1 MTITFIILGITI
13 ILFVSGKIRPDIVAI
28 TSMMALSMTG
38 VLTVNETFSGF
49 SNTSIILIAGL
60 FIVGEAMSRAGL
72 TSWLGNKIITLSK
85 NNSNKLLIL
94 IIVGSAILSAFMS
107 NTGTVAS
114 LMPVIIAAAWRLK
127 TPASKMLIPLSFAA
141 ATGGLL
147 TLTGTPTNIITNQA
161 MIEAGIPEFGFFE
174 FAYIGVPLLIL
185 TVIYMRY
192 FGTKLLPSN
201 KSRRQED
208 IDESIQSIED
218 SYQLFD
224 AFWKVRI
231 RPNSS
236 AVGKTMNEMRLGSTM
251 GVTVIKMVSEEDIAT
266 SILKKV
272 GFKKTDLDEF
282 PDLNRQMNIGDE
294 LIVNCSENRIHRFI
308 DKYNVAA
315 TKLEGVDVKFIKEN
329 VLSDEIGICEL
340 IIAPKSSYKGRHIN
354 TGRFGKK
361 YNLQVIAVSRYNKRI
376 RGREFDLREGD
387 SILVRAKWEEIKA
400 IQEESRDFLI
410 IGSPEELSKEV
421 GTITRKGVI
430 SILAMIFMV
439 SMFIWGPFSS
449 SITVMLTAFIM
460 IAGGCINMNQ
470 SYRSINWN
478 VITIMAGMIP
488 MGVALQKTGG
498 AKFIADSMIS
508 LVGEQHPTYFL
519 AGIFLI
525 TSFLSQVM
533 SNTATAILM
542 APIVLVASLELG
554 YSPQPFMM
562 ALAVS
567 ASTAFLTPFGTP
579 TNTMVMNAGGYKFT
593 DYLKSGA
600 FLLLIF
606 FIVSIIMI
614 PMIWPYN

>member
-28 TSMMALSMTG
+28 ASMMALSMTG
-38 VLTVNETFSGF
+38 ILTVNETFSGF
-49 SNTSIILIAGL
+49 SNSSIILIAGL
-60 FIVGEAMSRAGL
+60 FIVGEAMSRTGL

-85 NNSNKLLIL
+85 NNSNKLLVL
-94 IIVGSAILSAFMS
+94 VIIGSAILSAFMS

-114 LMPVIIAAAWRLK
+114 LMPVVIAASWRLK
-127 TPASKMLIPLSFAA
+127 MPASKMLIPLSFAA

-161 MIEAGIPEFGFFE
+161 MVDAGIPEFGFFE
-174 FAYIGVPLLIL
+174 FAYIGLPLLVL

-192 FGTKLLPSN
+192 FGTKLLPNN
-201 KSRRQED
+201 KSRRVED
-208 IDESIQSIED
+208 IDESIQSIEE
-218 SYQLFD
+218 SYQLFEG
-224 AFWKVRI
+224 FWRVRI

-236 AVGKTMNEMRLGSTM
+236 AVGKTMKELKLGSLM
-251 GVTVIKMVSEEDIAT
+251 GVTVIRMISKEDITT
-266 SILKKV
+266 SFLKKV
-272 GFKKTDLDEF
+272 GFKKSDLDEF
-282 PDLNRQMNIGDE
+282 PDLNRAMNVGDE

-308 DKYNVAA
+308 EKYNVAA
-315 TKLEGVDVKFIKEN
+315 TKLDDVDGEFMKEN

-340 IIAPKSSYKGRHIN
+340 IVAPKSSYKGRHIN
-354 TGRFGKK
+354 TGRFGKH

-376 RGREFDLREGD
+376 RGREFDLQEGD
-387 SILVRAKWEEIKA
+387 AILVRAKWEDIKD
-400 IQEESRDFLI
+400 IKEQSRDFLI

-421 GTITRKGVI
+421 GKITRKAVI
-430 SILAMIFMV
+430 SILAMVFMV
-439 SMFIWGPFSS
+439 CMFIWGPYPS

-460 IAGGCINMNQ
+460 ILGGCINMNQ

-478 VITIMAGMIP
+478 VIIIMAGMIP

-498 AKFIADSMIS
+498 AKFIADSMIA
-508 LVGEQHPTYFL
+508 LIGEKHPTYFL

-542 APIVLVASLELG
+542 APIVLAASMELG
-554 YSPQPFMM
+554 YSPYPFMM
-562 ALAVS
+562 VLAVS

-593 DYLKSGA
+593 DYMKSGSV
-600 FLLLIF
+600 LLLIF
-606 FIVSIIMI
+606 FIISIVMI
-614 PMIWPYN
+614 QFIWPYN

>member
-1 MTITFIILGITI
+1 MAITFIILGITI
-13 ILFVSGKIRPDIVAI
+13 ILFVSGKIRPDMVAI
-28 TSMMALSMTG
+28 TSMMALSMAG
-38 VLTVNETFSGF
+38 ILIVNETFSGF
-49 SNTSIILIAGL
+49 SNSSIILIAGL
-60 FIVGEAMSRAGL
+60 FIVGEAMSRTGL
-72 TSWLGNKIITLSK
+72 TSWLGNKIIALSK
-85 NNSNKLLIL
+85 NNANKLLVL
-94 IIVGSAILSAFMS
+94 IIIGSAILSAFMS
-107 NTGTVAS
+107 NTGTVAA
-114 LMPVIIAAAWRLK
+114 LMPVIIAASWRLK

-147 TLTGTPTNIITNQA
+147 TLTGTPTNIVTNQA
-161 MIEAGIPEFGFFE
+161 MLDAGVPEFGFFE
-174 FAYIGVPLLIL
+174 FAYIGVPLLLL

-218 SYQLFD
+218 SYQLFEG
-224 AFWKVRI
+224 FWSVRI

-236 AVGKTMNEMRLGSTM
+236 AIGKTMKQLKLGSLM
-251 GVTVIKMVSEEDIAT
+251 GVTIIKMISKEDVTT
-266 SILKKV
+266 SFLKKV
-272 GFKKTDLDEF
+272 GFKRSDLDEF
-282 PDLNRQMNIGDE
+282 PDLNREMNVGDE
-294 LIVNCSENRIHRFI
+294 LIVNCSANGIHRFM

-315 TKLEGVDVKFIKEN
+315 TKLDHVDGEFIKEN
-329 VLSDEIGICEL
+329 VLSDEIGMCEL
-340 IIAPKSSYKGRHIN
+340 IIAPKSSYRGRHIN

-376 RGREFDLREGD
+376 RGREFDLQEGD
-387 SILVRAKWEEIKA
+387 AILVRAKWEDIKA

-421 GTITRKGVI
+421 GKITRKGVI
-430 SILAMIFMV
+430 SILAMVFMV
-439 SMFIWGPFSS
+439 CMFIWGPYAS

-460 IAGGCINMNQ
+460 LAGGCINMNQ

-478 VITIMAGMIP
+478 VIIIMAGMIP

-508 LVGEQHPTYFL
+508 LVGNQHPTYFL

-579 TNTMVMNAGGYKFT
+579 TNTMVMNAGNYKFT

-600 FLLLIF
+600 ILLLIF
-606 FIVSIIMI
+606 FIVSIILI
-614 PMIWPYN
+614 PIIWPYN

>member
-1 MTITFIILGITI
+1 MTITFIILAITI

-28 TSMMALSMTG
+28 ASMMALSMTG

-49 SNTSIILIAGL
+49 SNSSIILIAGL
-60 FIVGEAMSRAGL
+60 FVVGEAMSRTGL

-85 NNSNKLLIL
+85 NNSNRLLVL
-94 IIVGSAILSAFMS
+94 VIIGSAILSAFMS

-114 LMPVIIAAAWRLK
+114 LMPVVIAASWRLK
-127 TPASKMLIPLSFAA
+127 MPASKMLIPLSFAA

-161 MIEAGIPEFGFFE
+161 MVDAGISEFGFFE
-174 FAYIGVPLLIL
+174 FAYIGVPLLVL

-201 KSRRQED
+201 KSRRVED
-208 IDESIQSIED
+208 IDESIQSIEE

-224 AFWKVRI
+224 AFWRVRI

-236 AVGKTMNEMRLGSTM
+236 AVGKTMKELKLGSLM
-251 GVTVIKMVSEEDIAT
+251 GVTVIKMISKEDVTT
-266 SILKKV
+266 SFLKKV
-272 GFKKTDLDEF
+272 GFKKSDLDEF
-282 PDLNRQMNIGDE
+282 PDLNRAMNVGDE

-308 DKYNVAA
+308 EKYNVAA
-315 TKLEGVDVKFIKEN
+315 TKLDHVDGEFMKEN

-340 IIAPKSSYKGRHIN
+340 IVAPKSSYKGRHIN
-354 TGRFGKK
+354 TGRFGKH

-376 RGREFDLREGD
+376 RGREFDLQEGD
-387 SILVRAKWEEIKA
+387 AILVRAKWEDIKE
-400 IQEESRDFLI
+400 IQEQSRDFLI
-410 IGSPEELSKEV
+410 IGSPEELSKEI
-421 GTITRKGVI
+421 GKITRKAVI
-430 SILAMIFMV
+430 SILAMVFMV
-439 SMFIWGPFSS
+439 CMFIWGPYSS

-460 IAGGCINMNQ
+460 ILGGCINMNQ

-478 VITIMAGMIP
+478 VIIIMAGMIP

-498 AKFIADSMIS
+498 AKFIADSMIA
-508 LVGEQHPTYFL
+508 LIGEQHPTYFL

-542 APIVLVASLELG
+542 APIVLAASLELG
-554 YSPQPFMM
+554 YSPYPFMM
-562 ALAVS
+562 VLAVS

-593 DYLKSGA
+593 DYMKSGA
-600 FLLLIF
+600 VLLLIF
-606 FIVSIIMI
+606 FIVSMVMI
-614 PMIWPYN
+614 PMIWPYS

>member
-1 MTITFIILGITI
+1 MEITFIILAITI
-13 ILFVSGKIRPDIVAI
+13 VLFVSGKIRPDIVAL

-38 VLTVNETFSGF
+38 ILTVNETFSGF
-49 SNTSIILIAGL
+49 SNSSIILIAGL

-72 TSWLGNKIITLSK
+72 TSWLGNKIIQLSK
-85 NNSNKLLIL
+85 NNSNKLLVL
-94 IIVGSAILSAFMS
+94 IIIGSAILSAFMS

-147 TLTGTPTNIITNQA
+147 TLTGTPTNIVTNQA
-161 MIEAGIPEFGFFE
+161 MIDAGVPEFGFFE
-174 FAYIGVPLLIL
+174 FSLIGVPLLIL

-192 FGTKLLPSN
+192 FGTKLLPN
-201 KSRRQED
+201 NESRRMED
-208 IDESIQSIED
+208 IDESIQNIED
-218 SYQLFD
+218 SYQLFEG
-224 AFWKVRI
+224 FWKVRI

-236 AVGKTMNEMRLGSTM
+236 AIGQTIKQMKLGSTM
-251 GVTVIKMVSEEDIAT
+251 GVNIIKIIPQEDSTT
-266 SILKKV
+266 SFLKKV
-272 GFKKTDLDEF
+272 GFKKSEPDEF
-282 PDLNRQMNIGDE
+282 PDLDREFKAGDE
-294 LIVNCSENRIHRFI
+294 LLVNCSEMRINRFI
-308 DKYNVAA
+308 DKHNVAA
-315 TKLEGVDVKFIKEN
+315 TKLEEVDGEFVKQN
-329 VLSDEIGICEL
+329 VLSDEVGICEL
-340 IIAPKSSYKGRHIN
+340 IVAPKSSYKGRHIN
-354 TGRFGKK
+354 TGRFGEK
-361 YNLQVIAVSRYNKRI
+361 YNVQVMALNRHNKRI
-376 RGREFDLREGD
+376 RGREFDLQEGD
-387 SILVRAKWEEIKA
+387 SILVRAKWEDIKA

-421 GTITRKGVI
+421 GKITRKGVI
-430 SILAMIFMV
+430 SILAMVFMV

-470 SYRSINWN
+470 SYRAINWN
-478 VITIMAGMIP
+478 VIIIMAGMIP

-498 AKFIADSMIS
+498 AKYIADSMIT
-508 LVGEQHPTYFL
+508 LLGDMHPTYFL

-554 YSPQPFMM
+554 YSPHPFMM

-579 TNTMVMNAGGYKFT
+579 TNTMVMNASNYKFT

-600 FLLLIF
+600 ILLGIF
-606 FIVSIIMI
+606 FIVSIILI

>member
-1 MTITFIILGITI
+1 MTTTFIILAITI

-38 VLTVNETFSGF
+38 VLTVGETFSGF
-49 SNTSIILIAGL
+49 SNSSIILIAGL
-60 FIVGEAMSRAGL
+60 FIVGEAMSRTGL
-72 TSWLGNKIITLSK
+72 TSWLGNKIIVLSK
-85 NNSNKLLIL
+85 NNSNKLLVL
-94 IIVGSAILSAFMS
+94 IIIGSAILSAFMS

-114 LMPVIIAAAWRLK
+114 LMPVIIAASWRLK

-147 TLTGTPTNIITNQA
+147 TLTGTPTNIVTNQA
-161 MIEAGIPEFGFFE
+161 MIDAGIPEFGFFE
-174 FAYIGVPLLIL
+174 FAYIGVPLLFL

-192 FGTKLLPSN
+192 LGTKLLPSN
-201 KSRRQED
+201 KSRRLED

-218 SYQLFD
+218 SYQLFEG
-224 AFWKVRI
+224 FWRVRI

-236 AVGKTMNEMRLGSTM
+236 AVGKTMKELKLGSLM
-251 GVTVIKMVSEEDIAT
+251 GVTIIKMISKEDITT
-266 SILKKV
+266 SFLKKV
-272 GFKKTDLDEF
+272 GFKKSDLDEF
-282 PDLNRQMNIGDE
+282 PDLNRQMNVGDE

-315 TKLEGVDVKFIKEN
+315 TKLTDVDGEFIKQN
-329 VLSDEIGICEL
+329 VLSDEIGMCEL
-340 IIAPKSSYKGRHIN
+340 IIAPKSNYRGRHIN

-376 RGREFDLREGD
+376 RGREFDLQEGD
-387 SILVRAKWEEIKA
+387 VILVRAKWEDIKA

-439 SMFIWGPFSS
+439 CMFIWGPYSS

-478 VITIMAGMIP
+478 VIIIMAGMIP

-498 AKFIADSMIS
+498 AKFIADSMIL
-508 LVGEQHPTYFL
+508 LVGEKHPTYFL

-554 YSPQPFMM
+554 YSPHPFMM

-579 TNTMVMNAGGYKFT
+579 TNTMVMNAGNYKFT

-600 FLLLIF
+600 ILLLMF
-606 FIVSIIMI
+606 FIVSIVLI
-614 PMIWPYN
+614 PIIWPYS

>member
-1 MTITFIILGITI
+1 MEITFIILAITI
-13 ILFVSGKIRPDIVAI
+13 ILFVSGKIRPDIVAL

-38 VLTVNETFSGF
+38 ILSVNETFSGF
-49 SNTSIILIAGL
+49 SNSSIILIAGL

-72 TSWLGNKIITLSK
+72 TTWLGNKIIQLSK
-85 NNSNKLLIL
+85 NNSNKLLVL
-94 IIVGSAILSAFMS
+94 IIIGSAILSAFMS

-147 TLTGTPTNIITNQA
+147 TLTGTPTNIVTNQA
-161 MIEAGIPEFGFFE
+161 MIDAGIPEFGFFE
-174 FAYIGVPLLIL
+174 FSLIGVPLLVL

-201 KSRRQED
+201 ESRRMED
-208 IDESIQSIED
+208 IDESIQNIED
-218 SYQLFD
+218 SYQLFEG
-224 AFWKVRI
+224 FWKVRI

-236 AVGKTMNEMRLGSTM
+236 AIGRTIRQMKLGSGM
-251 GVTVIKMVSEEDIAT
+251 GVNIIKIIPQEDST
-266 SILKKV
+266 TTFLKKV
-272 GFKKTDLDEF
+272 GFKKSEPNEF
-282 PDLNRQMNIGDE
+282 PNLEREFKSGDE
-294 LIVNCSENRIHRFI
+294 LLVNCSEMRINRFI
-308 DKYNVAA
+308 DKHNVAA
-315 TKLEGVDVKFIKEN
+315 TKLEEIDGEFVKQN
-329 VLSDEIGICEL
+329 VLSDEVGICEL
-340 IIAPKSSYKGRHIN
+340 IVAPKSSYKGRHIN
-354 TGRFGKK
+354 TGRFGEK
-361 YNLQVIAVSRYNKRI
+361 YNVQVMALNRHNKRI
-376 RGREFDLREGD
+376 RGREFDLQEGD
-387 SILVRAKWEEIKA
+387 SILVRAKWEDIKA

-421 GTITRKGVI
+421 GKITRKGVI
-430 SILAMIFMV
+430 SILAMVFMV

-470 SYRSINWN
+470 SYRAINWN
-478 VITIMAGMIP
+478 VIIIMAGMIP

-498 AKFIADSMIS
+498 AKYIADSMIG
-508 LVGEQHPTYFL
+508 LLGDMHPTYFL

-554 YSPQPFMM
+554 YSPHPFMM

-579 TNTMVMNAGGYKFT
+579 TNTMVMNAGNYKFT

-600 FLLLIF
+600 ILLAIF
-606 FIVSIIMI
+606 FVVSIILI
-614 PMIWPYN
+614 PLIWPYN

>member
-1 MTITFIILGITI
+1 MAITFIILGITI
-13 ILFVSGKIRPDIVAI
+13 ILFVSGKIRPDMVAI
-28 TSMMALSMTG
+28 ASMMALSMAG
-38 VLTVNETFSGF
+38 ILTVNETFSGF
-49 SNTSIILIAGL
+49 SNSSIILIAGL
-60 FIVGEAMSRAGL
+60 FIVGEAMSRTGL
-72 TSWLGNKIITLSK
+72 TSWLGNKIIALSK
-85 NNSNKLLIL
+85 NNANKLLVL
-94 IIVGSAILSAFMS
+94 IIIGSAILSAFMS
-107 NTGTVAS
+107 NTGTVAA
-114 LMPVIIAAAWRLK
+114 LMPVIIAASWRLK

-147 TLTGTPTNIITNQA
+147 TLTGTPTNIVTNQA
-161 MIEAGIPEFGFFE
+161 MLDAGVPEFGFFE
-174 FAYIGVPLLIL
+174 FAYIGVPLLLL

-218 SYQLFD
+218 SYQLFEG
-224 AFWKVRI
+224 FWSVRI

-236 AVGKTMNEMRLGSTM
+236 AIGKTMKQLKLGSLM
-251 GVTVIKMVSEEDIAT
+251 GVTIIKMISKEDVTT
-266 SILKKV
+266 SFLKKV
-272 GFKKTDLDEF
+272 GFKRSDLDEF
-282 PDLNRQMNIGDE
+282 PDLNREMNVGDE
-294 LIVNCSENRIHRFI
+294 LIVNCSANRIHRFM

-315 TKLEGVDVKFIKEN
+315 TKLDHVDGEFIKEN
-329 VLSDEIGICEL
+329 VLSDEIGMCEL
-340 IIAPKSSYKGRHIN
+340 IIAPKSSYRGRHIN

-376 RGREFDLREGD
+376 RGREFDLQEGD
-387 SILVRAKWEEIKA
+387 AILVRAKWEDIKA

-421 GTITRKGVI
+421 GKITRKGVI
-430 SILAMIFMV
+430 SILAMVFMV
-439 SMFIWGPFSS
+439 CMFIWGPYAS

-460 IAGGCINMNQ
+460 LAGGCINMNQ

-478 VITIMAGMIP
+478 VIIIMAGMIP

-508 LVGEQHPTYFL
+508 LVGNQHPTYFL

-579 TNTMVMNAGGYKFT
+579 TNTMVMNAGNYKFT

-600 FLLLIF
+600 ILLLIF
-606 FIVSIIMI
+606 FIVSIILI
-614 PMIWPYN
+614 PIIWPYN

>member
-13 ILFVSGKIRPDIVAI
+13 ILFVASKIRPDIVALG
-28 TSMMALSMTG
+28 SMMALSMTG
-38 VLTVNETFSGF
+38 VLTVEETFSGF
-49 SNTSIILIAGL
+49 SNSSIILIAGL
-60 FIVGEAMSRAGL
+60 FVVGEAMSRTGL

-85 NNSNKLLIL
+85 NNSNKLLVL

-107 NTGTVAS
+107 NTGTVAA

-161 MIEAGIPEFGFFE
+161 MIDAGMPEFGFFE
-174 FAYIGVPLLIL
+174 FAYIGLPLLVL

-192 FGTKLLPSN
+192 LGIKLLPSN
-201 KSRRQED
+201 KSRRVED
-208 IDESIQSIED
+208 IDESIQSIEE

-224 AFWKVRI
+224 GFWKVRI

-236 AVGKTMNEMRLGSTM
+236 AVGKTMKELKLGSLM
-251 GVTVIKMVSEEDIAT
+251 GVTVIKMISQEDVTT
-266 SILKKV
+266 SFLKKV
-272 GFKKTDLDEF
+272 GFKKSDLDEF
-282 PDLNRQMNIGDE
+282 PDLNRAMNAGDE
-294 LIVNCSENRIHRFI
+294 LIVNCSENRINRFI

-315 TKLEGVDVKFIKEN
+315 TKLDNVDGEFMKEN

-340 IIAPKSSYKGRHIN
+340 IVAPRSTYKGRHIN
-354 TGRFGKK
+354 TGRFGKH

-387 SILVRAKWEEIKA
+387 AILVRAKWEDIKE
-400 IQEESRDFLI
+400 IQEQSRDFLI

-421 GTITRKGVI
+421 GKITRKAII
-430 SILAMIFMV
+430 SIFAMVFMV
-439 SMFIWGPFSS
+439 SMFMWGPFSS
-449 SITVMLTAFIM
+449 SITVMLTAFVM
-460 IAGGCINMNQ
+460 ILGGCINMNQ

-478 VITIMAGMIP
+478 VVIIMAGMIP

-508 LVGEQHPTYFL
+508 LIGQQHPTYFL

-542 APIVLVASLELG
+542 APIVLAASLELG
-554 YSPQPFMM
+554 YSPYPFMM

-579 TNTMVMNAGGYKFT
+579 TNTMVMNAGGYQFT
-593 DYLKSGA
+593 DYLKSGVV
-600 FLLLIF
+600 LLLIF
-606 FIVSIIMI
+606 FIVSIVLI
-614 PMIWPYN
+614 PWIWPYS

>member
-1 MTITFIILGITI
+1 MTITFIILGISI

-72 TSWLGNKIITLSK
+72 TAWLGNKIITLSK
-85 NNSNKLLIL
+85 NNSNQLLIL
-94 IIVGSAILSAFMS
+94 IIIGSAILSAFMS

-161 MIEAGIPEFGFFE
+161 MIDAGVPEFGFFE

-201 KSRRQED
+201 KSRRLED
-208 IDESIQSIED
+208 IDESIQNIED
-218 SYQLFD
+218 SYQLYEG
-224 AFWKVRI
+224 FWKVRI

-236 AVGKTMNEMRLGSTM
+236 AIGKTIKQMKLGSTM
-251 GVTVIKMVSEEDIAT
+251 GVNIIKIISKVDIAT

-272 GFKKTDLDEF
+272 GIKKGDLDEF
-282 PDLNRQMNIGDE
+282 PDLDREFHAEDE

-329 VLSDEIGICEL
+329 VLSDEVGICEL
-340 IIAPKSSYKGRHIN
+340 IIAPKSSYKGKHIN

-376 RGREFDLREGD
+376 RGREFDLQEGD
-387 SILVRAKWEEIKA
+387 SILVRAKWEDIKE

-430 SILAMIFMV
+430 SILAMVFMV
-439 SMFIWGPFSS
+439 LMFIWGPFSS

-508 LVGEQHPTYFL
+508 MVGEQHPTYFL

-579 TNTMVMNAGGYKFT
+579 TNTMVMNAGNYKFT

-606 FIVSIIMI
+606 FIVSIVMI

>member
-1 MTITFIILGITI
+1 MTITFIILAITI

-28 TSMMALSMTG
+28 ASMMALSMTG

-49 SNTSIILIAGL
+49 SNSSIILIAGL
-60 FIVGEAMSRAGL
+60 FVVGEAMSRTGL

-85 NNSNKLLIL
+85 NKSNRLLVL
-94 IIVGSAILSAFMS
+94 VIIGSAILSAFMS

-114 LMPVIIAAAWRLK
+114 LMPVVIAASWRLK
-127 TPASKMLIPLSFAA
+127 MPASKMLIPLSFAA

-161 MIEAGIPEFGFFE
+161 MVDAGIPEFSFFE
-174 FAYIGVPLLIL
+174 FAYIGVPLLVL

-201 KSRRQED
+201 KSRRVED
-208 IDESIQSIED
+208 IDESIQSIEE

-224 AFWKVRI
+224 GFWRVRI

-236 AVGKTMNEMRLGSTM
+236 AVGKTMKELKLGSLM
-251 GVTVIKMVSEEDIAT
+251 GVTIIKMISNEDVTT
-266 SILKKV
+266 SFLKKV
-272 GFKKTDLDEF
+272 GFKKGDLDEF
-282 PDLNRQMNIGDE
+282 PDLNRAMNAGDE
-294 LIVNCSENRIHRFI
+294 LIVNCSENRIHRLI
-308 DKYNVAA
+308 EKYNVAA
-315 TKLEGVDVKFIKEN
+315 TKLDNVDGEFMKEN
-329 VLSDEIGICEL
+329 VLSDEVGICEL
-340 IIAPKSSYKGRHIN
+340 IVAPKSSYKGRHIN
-354 TGRFGKK
+354 TGRFGKH

-376 RGREFDLREGD
+376 RGREFDLQEGD
-387 SILVRAKWEEIKA
+387 AILVRAKWEDIKE
-400 IQEESRDFLI
+400 IQEQSRDFLI

-421 GTITRKGVI
+421 GKITRKAVI
-430 SILAMIFMV
+430 SILAMVFMV
-439 SMFIWGPFSS
+439 CMFIWGPYSS

-460 IAGGCINMNQ
+460 ILGGCINMNQ

-478 VITIMAGMIP
+478 VIIIMAGMIP

-498 AKFIADSMIS
+498 AKFIADTMIA
-508 LVGEQHPTYFL
+508 LIGEKHPTYFL

-542 APIVLVASLELG
+542 APIVLAASLELG
-554 YSPQPFMM
+554 YSPYPFMM
-562 ALAVS
+562 VLAVS

-593 DYLKSGA
+593 DYMKSGSV
-600 FLLLIF
+600 LLLIF
-606 FIVSIIMI
+606 FIVSIVMI
-614 PMIWPYN
+614 PIIWPYS

>member
-161 MIEAGIPEFGFFE
+161 MIDAGVEKFGFFE

-272 GFKKTDLDEF
+272 GLKKTDLDEF
-282 PDLNRQMNIGDE
+282 PDLNRQMNVGDE

-439 SMFIWGPFSS
+439 TMFIWGPFSS

-600 FLLLIF
+600 ILLLIF
-606 FIVSIIMI
+606 FVVSIVMI

>member
-1 MTITFIILGITI
+1 MTTTFIILAITI
-13 ILFVSGKIRPDIVAI
+13 VLFVSGKIRPDIVAI

-38 VLTVNETFSGF
+38 ILTVNETFSGF
-49 SNTSIILIAGL
+49 SNSSIILIAGL
-60 FIVGEAMSRAGL
+60 FIVGEAMSRTGL
-72 TSWLGNKIITLSK
+72 TSWLGNKIIVLSK
-85 NNSNKLLIL
+85 NNSNKLLVL
-94 IIVGSAILSAFMS
+94 IIIGSAILSAFMS

-114 LMPVIIAAAWRLK
+114 LMPVIIAASWRLK

-147 TLTGTPTNIITNQA
+147 TLTGTPTNIVTNQA
-161 MIEAGIPEFGFFE
+161 MIDAGIPEFGFFE
-174 FAYIGVPLLIL
+174 FAYIGVPLLLL

-192 FGTKLLPSN
+192 LGTKLLPSN
-201 KSRRQED
+201 KSRRVED

-218 SYQLFD
+218 SYQLFQG
-224 AFWKVRI
+224 FWRVRI

-236 AVGKTMNEMRLGSTM
+236 AVGKTMKELKLGSLM
-251 GVTVIKMVSEEDIAT
+251 GVTIIKMISKEDITT
-266 SILKKV
+266 SFLKKV
-272 GFKKTDLDEF
+272 GFKKSDLDEF
-282 PDLNRQMNIGDE
+282 PDLNRQMNVGDE

-315 TKLEGVDVKFIKEN
+315 TKLADVDGEFIKQN
-329 VLSDEIGICEL
+329 VLSDEIGMCEL

-387 SILVRAKWEEIKA
+387 VILVRAKWEDIKA

-421 GTITRKGVI
+421 GTITRKGII
-430 SILAMIFMV
+430 SILAMVFMV
-439 SMFIWGPFSS
+439 CMFIWGPYSS

-460 IAGGCINMNQ
+460 IAAGCINMNQ

-478 VITIMAGMIP
+478 VIIIMAGMIP

-498 AKFIADSMIS
+498 AKFIADSMIL
-508 LVGEQHPTYFL
+508 LVGEKHPTYFL

-554 YSPQPFMM
+554 YSPHPFMM

-579 TNTMVMNAGGYKFT
+579 TNTMVMNAGNYKFT

-600 FLLLIF
+600 ILLLMF
-606 FIVSIIMI
+606 FIVSIVLI
-614 PMIWPYN
+614 PIIWPYS

>member
-1 MTITFIILGITI
+1 MTTTFIILGITI
-13 ILFVSGKIRPDIVAI
+13 ILFVSGKIRPDIVAV
-28 TSMMALSMTG
+28 TCMMALSMTG
-38 VLTVNETFSGF
+38 ILTVNETFSGF
-49 SNTSIILIAGL
+49 SNSSIILIAGL
-60 FIVGEAMSRAGL
+60 FIVGEAMSRTGL

-85 NNSNKLLIL
+85 NNSNKLLVL
-94 IIVGSAILSAFMS
+94 IIIGSAILSAFMS
-107 NTGTVAS
+107 NTGTVAA
-114 LMPVIIAAAWRLK
+114 LMPVIIAASWRLK

-147 TLTGTPTNIITNQA
+147 TLTGTPTNIVTNQA
-161 MIEAGIPEFGFFE
+161 MIDAGIPEFGFFE

-201 KSRRQED
+201 KARRQED
-208 IDESIQSIED
+208 IDESIQSMED
-218 SYQLFD
+218 SYQLFEG
-224 AFWKVRI
+224 FWRVRI

-236 AVGKTMNEMRLGSTM
+236 VIGKTIKELKLGSLM
-251 GVTVIKMVSEEDIAT
+251 GVTIIKMISKEKLTT

-272 GFKKTDLDEF
+272 GIKKSDLDEF
-282 PDLNRQMNIGDE
+282 PDIDRAMNIGDE
-294 LIVNCSENRIHRFI
+294 LIVNCSQNRMHRFM

-315 TKLEGVDVKFIKEN
+315 TKLDNIDGEFIKHN
-329 VLSDEIGICEL
+329 VLSDEVGMCEL
-340 IIAPKSSYKGRHIN
+340 IVAPKSTYKGKHIN

-376 RGREFDLREGD
+376 RGREFDLQEGD
-387 SILVRAKWEEIKA
+387 SILVRAKWEDIKA

-430 SILAMIFMV
+430 SILAMVFMV
-439 SMFIWGPFSS
+439 CMFIWGPFSS

-478 VITIMAGMIP
+478 VIIIMAGMIP

-508 LVGEQHPTYFL
+508 LVGDQHPTFFL

-554 YSPQPFMM
+554 YSPLPFMM

-579 TNTMVMNAGGYKFT
+579 TNTMVMNAGNYKFT
-593 DYLKSGA
+593 DYMKSGA
-600 FLLLIF
+600 ILLLIF
-606 FIVSIIMI
+606 FIVSIVMI

>member
-1 MTITFIILGITI
+1 MTTTFIILAITI

-38 VLTVNETFSGF
+38 VLTVGETFSGF
-49 SNTSIILIAGL
+49 SNSSIILIAGL
-60 FIVGEAMSRAGL
+60 FIVGEAMSRTGL
-72 TSWLGNKIITLSK
+72 TSWLGNKIIVLSK
-85 NNSNKLLIL
+85 NNSNKLLVL
-94 IIVGSAILSAFMS
+94 IIIGSAILSAFMS

-114 LMPVIIAAAWRLK
+114 LMPVIIAASWRLK

-147 TLTGTPTNIITNQA
+147 TLTGTPTNIVTNQA
-161 MIEAGIPEFGFFE
+161 MIDAGIPEFGFFE
-174 FAYIGVPLLIL
+174 FAYIGVPLLFL

-192 FGTKLLPSN
+192 LGTKLLPSN
-201 KSRRQED
+201 KSRRLED

-218 SYQLFD
+218 SYQLFEG
-224 AFWKVRI
+224 FWRVRI

-236 AVGKTMNEMRLGSTM
+236 AVGKTMKELKLGSLM
-251 GVTVIKMVSEEDIAT
+251 GVTIIKMISKEDITT
-266 SILKKV
+266 SFLKKV
-272 GFKKTDLDEF
+272 GFKKSDLDEF

-315 TKLEGVDVKFIKEN
+315 TRLTDVDGEFIKQN
-329 VLSDEIGICEL
+329 VLSDEIGMCEL

-387 SILVRAKWEEIKA
+387 VILVRAKWEDIKA

-421 GTITRKGVI
+421 GTITRKGII

-439 SMFIWGPFSS
+439 CMFIWGPYSS

-478 VITIMAGMIP
+478 VIIIMAGMIP

-498 AKFIADSMIS
+498 AKFIADSMIL
-508 LVGEQHPTYFL
+508 LVGEKHPTYFL

-554 YSPQPFMM
+554 YSPHPFMM

-579 TNTMVMNAGGYKFT
+579 TNTMVMNAGNYKFT

-600 FLLLIF
+600 ILLLMF
-606 FIVSIIMI
+606 FIVSIVLI
-614 PMIWPYN
+614 PIIWPYS

>member
-1 MTITFIILGITI
+1 MTITFIILAITI
-13 ILFVSGKIRPDIVAI
+13 ILFVSGKIRPDIVAV

-60 FIVGEAMSRAGL
+60 FIVGEAMSRTGL

-85 NNSNKLLIL
+85 SNSNRLLVL
-94 IIVGSAILSAFMS
+94 VIIGSAILSAFMS

-114 LMPVIIAAAWRLK
+114 LMPVVIAASWRLK
-127 TPASKMLIPLSFAA
+127 MPASKMLIPLSFAA

-147 TLTGTPTNIITNQA
+147 TLTGTPTNIIANQA
-161 MIEAGIPEFGFFE
+161 MVDAGIPEFGFFE
-174 FAYIGVPLLIL
+174 FAYIGVPLLVL

-201 KSRRQED
+201 KSRRVED
-208 IDESIQSIED
+208 IDESIQSIEE

-224 AFWKVRI
+224 AFWRVRI

-236 AVGKTMNEMRLGSTM
+236 AVGKTMKELKLGSLM
-251 GVTVIKMVSEEDIAT
+251 GVTVIKMISKEDVTT
-266 SILKKV
+266 SFLKKV
-272 GFKKTDLDEF
+272 GFKKSDLDEF
-282 PDLNRQMNIGDE
+282 PDLNRAMNVGDE

-308 DKYNVAA
+308 EKYNVAA
-315 TKLEGVDVKFIKEN
+315 TKLDNIDGEFMKEN

-340 IIAPKSSYKGRHIN
+340 IVAPKSSYKGRHIN
-354 TGRFGKK
+354 TGRFGKH

-376 RGREFDLREGD
+376 RGREFDLQEGD
-387 SILVRAKWEEIKA
+387 AILVRAKWEDIKE
-400 IQEESRDFLI
+400 IQEQSRDFLI
-410 IGSPEELSKEV
+410 IGSPEELSKEI
-421 GTITRKGVI
+421 GKITRKAVI
-430 SILAMIFMV
+430 SILAMVFMV
-439 SMFIWGPFSS
+439 CMFIWGPFSS
-449 SITVMLTAFIM
+449 AITVMLTAFIM
-460 IAGGCINMNQ
+460 ILGGCINMNQ
-470 SYRSINWN
+470 SYRAINWN
-478 VITIMAGMIP
+478 VIIIMAGMIP

-498 AKFIADSMIS
+498 AKFIADSMIA
-508 LVGEQHPTYFL
+508 LIGQKHPTYFL

-542 APIVLVASLELG
+542 APIVLAASLELG
-554 YSPQPFMM
+554 YSPYPFMM
-562 ALAVS
+562 ILAVS

-593 DYLKSGA
+593 DYMKSGA
-600 FLLLIF
+600 VLLLIF
-606 FIVSIIMI
+606 FIVSIVMV
-614 PMIWPYN
+614 PMIWPYK

>member
-1 MTITFIILGITI
+1 
-13 ILFVSGKIRPDIVAI
+13 
-28 TSMMALSMTG
+28 
-38 VLTVNETFSGF
+38 
-49 SNTSIILIAGL
+49 
-60 FIVGEAMSRAGL
+60 
-72 TSWLGNKIITLSK
+72 
-85 NNSNKLLIL
+85 L
-94 IIVGSAILSAFMS
+94 IIIGSAILSAFMS

-147 TLTGTPTNIITNQA
+147 TLTGTPTNIVTNQA
-161 MIEAGIPEFGFFE
+161 MIDAGIPEFGFFE
-174 FAYIGVPLLIL
+174 FSLIGVPLLVL

-201 KSRRQED
+201 ESRRMED
-208 IDESIQSIED
+208 IDESIQNIED
-218 SYQLFD
+218 SYQLFEG
-224 AFWKVRI
+224 FWKVRI

-236 AVGKTMNEMRLGSTM
+236 AIGRTIRQMKLGSGM
-251 GVTVIKMVSEEDIAT
+251 GVNIIKIIPQEDST
-266 SILKKV
+266 TTFLKKV
-272 GFKKTDLDEF
+272 GFKKSEPNEF
-282 PDLNRQMNIGDE
+282 PNLEREFKSGDE
-294 LIVNCSENRIHRFI
+294 LLVNCSEMRINRFI
-308 DKYNVAA
+308 DKHNVAA
-315 TKLEGVDVKFIKEN
+315 TKLEEIDGEFVKQN
-329 VLSDEIGICEL
+329 VLSDEVGICEL
-340 IIAPKSSYKGRHIN
+340 IVAPKSSYKGRHIN
-354 TGRFGKK
+354 TGRFGEK
-361 YNLQVIAVSRYNKRI
+361 YNVQVMALNRHNKRI
-376 RGREFDLREGD
+376 RGREFDLQEGD
-387 SILVRAKWEEIKA
+387 SILVRAKWEDIKA

-421 GTITRKGVI
+421 GKITRKGVI
-430 SILAMIFMV
+430 SILAMVFMV

-470 SYRSINWN
+470 SYRAINWN
-478 VITIMAGMIP
+478 VIIIMAGMIP

-498 AKFIADSMIS
+498 AKYIADSMIG
-508 LVGEQHPTYFL
+508 LLGDMHPTYFL

-554 YSPQPFMM
+554 YSPHPFMM

-579 TNTMVMNAGGYKFT
+579 TNTMVMNAGNYKFT

-600 FLLLIF
+600 ILLAIF
-606 FIVSIIMI
+606 FVVSIILI
-614 PMIWPYN
+614 PLIWPYN